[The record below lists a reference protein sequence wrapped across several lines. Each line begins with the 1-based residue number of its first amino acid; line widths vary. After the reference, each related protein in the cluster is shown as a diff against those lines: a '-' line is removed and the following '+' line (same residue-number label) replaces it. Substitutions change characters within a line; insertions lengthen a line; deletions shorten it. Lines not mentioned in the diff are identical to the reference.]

1 MRAFQTFFGLVVLLI
16 GLILL
21 ALTMGMIALTLLDLA
36 GIALIFSGLLFWIP
50 GLVWRTKSPWLTS
63 LFIPG
68 SLAFA
73 IGGILVYTAR
83 AGVEAWIYLWPLL
96 VCAIGFAFLAMY
108 YLGPCARWLQFIG
121 VIVGGVGVLIFG
133 LALTALSPEPAARI
147 IGPIVLIAL
156 GLVFVVGAVVPKR
169 KT

>member
-1 MRAFQTFFGLVVLLI
+1 MRALQTFFGLVVLLI
-16 GLILL
+16 GLLLL
-21 ALTMGMIALTLLDLA
+21 ALTMGVIALTLLDLA

-50 GLVWRTKSPWLTS
+50 GLVWRIQVPWLTA
-63 LFIPG
+63 LLIPG

-83 AGVEAWIYLWPLL
+83 AGVDAWIYLWPLL
-96 VCAIGFAFLAMY
+96 VVAIGLAFLAMY
-108 YLGPCARWLQFIG
+108 YLGPRARWLQFIG
-121 VIVGGVGVLIFG
+121 VIIGGVGSLIFG
-133 LALTALSPEPAARI
+133 LALTALSPEPAARV

-156 GLVFVVGAVVPKR
+156 GLVFAVGALVPKR